1 MHGAAPVAELGVQ
14 VDDELLLGVG
24 EQAPLEVRPQVV
36 RPPQPA
42 ALPAPEQPCFNFSA
56 NIFNRKSD
64 Y

>member
-42 ALPAPEQPCFNFSA
+42 ALPATQQSCSIDEHN
-56 NIFNRKSD
+56 
-64 Y
+64 